1 MKKRY
6 IVFVVLFIGVL
17 LTIFLIVNNK
27 SKEEEKE
34 PTNEFSY
41 TPLAYKICDN
51 DSCMHLM
58 GSIHVGDNRVT
69 KFDKIITDIYEG
81 SDYLAVEV
89 DTTDV
94 TVDENMFLLESGTI
108 DDLVNDEVKE
118 KLVNF
123 SSKHILFPYDSVKIF
138 TLGYI
143 QNYISLLPTIE
154 SGLTSGGVDEYFL
167 KLAHKDN
174 KNIISLETYESQL
187 AFFTDYSN
195 DFYIKQIVYAI
206 DNYDEQKQMMKDL
219 YEAYLS
225 GDKNKIEKILET
237 EEEDI
242 EITEEDE
249 RYNQAML
256 YDRNESMTEN
266 VRRFLNENKNVFMI
280 VGEAHVFGEGG
291 IIDLLKDENYT
302 ISIVK

>member
-27 SKEEEKE
+27 PKEEEKE

-41 TPLAYKICDN
+41 TPLAYKICDD

-280 VGEAHVFGEGG
+280 VGEAHVLGEGG